1 LSLDLNSLVF
11 WRREDEPA
19 LKNLLIIMGRAF
31 EVRRAGKEKRAGA
44 MSRLY
49 PKLGK
54 IITMAAKAGGS
65 DPNSNTALKT
75 AVNNAKAQNMP
86 KDNIDKAIKRATAKD
101 AANYDTINYEGKGP
115 HGVLLWVECATDNH
129 TRTVANVKML
139 FNKNNGQM
147 VNSGSL
153 DFMFTR
159 KAVIEFEKNDEVNVE
174 LDLEELELS
183 LMDQGLEEMEVEGE
197 HVAIYGEYT
206 SFGDLVAACDDA
218 GVASKK
224 ANLQRIANTP
234 VEFTDAEIEEIEV
247 LIDKLEEDDDVQVV
261 FTNIA

>member
-1 LSLDLNSLVF
+1 
-11 WRREDEPA
+11 
-19 LKNLLIIMGRAF
+19 MGRAF
-31 EVRRAGKEKRAGA
+31 EARRAGKEKRWGA

-101 AANYDTINYEGKGP
+101 AANFDTVNFEGKGP
-115 HGVLLWVECATDNH
+115 HGVLLWVECATDNN
-129 TRTVANVKML
+129 TRTVANVKMV
-139 FNKNNGQM
+139 FNKGGGQVVNG
-147 VNSGSL
+147 GSL

-159 KAVIEFEKNDEVNVE
+159 KTVIEFENTDGV
-174 LDLEELELS
+174 DLEELELN
-183 LMDQGLEEMEVEGE
+183 LMDHGLEEMEVDGD
-197 HVAIYGEYT
+197 HVTIYGEYT
-206 SFGDLVAACDDA
+206 GFGALAAACEEM
-218 GVASKK
+218 GVTSSK
-224 ANLQRIANTP
+224 ATLQRIANSP
-234 VEFTDAEIEEIEV
+234 VEFTDAQIEDIEV
-247 LIDKLEEDDDVQVV
+247 MIDKLEEDDDVQSV

>member
-1 LSLDLNSLVF
+1 
-11 WRREDEPA
+11 
-19 LKNLLIIMGRAF
+19 MGRAF

-65 DPNSNTALKT
+65 DPSTNSALRTAI
-75 AVNNAKAQNMP
+75 NNAKAQNMP
-86 KDNIDKAIKRATAKD
+86 KDNIEKAIKRATAKD
-101 AANYDTINYEGKGP
+101 ATNYDTINYEGKGP
-115 HGVLLWVECATDNH
+115 HGVLLWVECATDNK
-129 TRTVANVKML
+129 TRTVANVKMI
-139 FNKNNGQM
+139 FNKNNGQV

-159 KAVIEFEKNDEVNVE
+159 KAVIEFEKNEEVNSS
-174 LDLEELELS
+174 LDLEELELA
-183 LMDQGLEEMEVEGE
+183 LMDHGLEEMEVEDG
-197 HVAIYGEYT
+197 HVTIYGEFT
-206 SFGDLVAACDDA
+206 SFGDLVATCEEM
-218 GVASKK
+218 GVESVK
-224 ANLQRIANTP
+224 ANPQRIPNNP
-234 VEFTDAEIEEIEV
+234 VEFTEEQIQDIEV

>member
-1 LSLDLNSLVF
+1 
-11 WRREDEPA
+11 
-19 LKNLLIIMGRAF
+19 MGRAF
-31 EVRRAGKEKRAGA
+31 EVRRAGKEKRSGA

-101 AANYDTINYEGKGP
+101 AANYDAVNYEGKGP
-115 HGVLLWVECATDNH
+115 HGVPLWVECATDNP
-129 TRTVANVKML
+129 TRTVANVKMV
-139 FNKNNGQM
+139 FNKNNGQV

-159 KAVIEFEKNDEVNVE
+159 KTVIEFEKTDEVNSA

-183 LMDQGLEEMEVEGE
+183 LMDHGLEEMEVEGDQ
-197 HVAIYGEYT
+197 VTIYGEYT
-206 SFGDLVAACDDA
+206 SFGELTATCEEMGATA
-218 GVASKK
+218 LK
-224 ANLQRIANTP
+224 ANLQRIPNNP
-234 VEFTDAEIEEIEV
+234 VEFTEAQIEDIEV

>member
-1 LSLDLNSLVF
+1 
-11 WRREDEPA
+11 
-19 LKNLLIIMGRAF
+19 MGRAF
-31 EVRRAGKEKRAGA
+31 EARRAGKEKRWGA

-101 AANYDTINYEGKGP
+101 AANYDAVSYEGKGP

-129 TRTVANVKML
+129 TRTVANVKMI
-139 FNKNNGQM
+139 FNKGGGQVVNG
-147 VNSGSL
+147 GSL

-159 KAVIEFEKNDEVNVE
+159 KTVIEFENTDGI
-174 LDLEELELS
+174 DLEELELN
-183 LMDQGLEEMEVEGE
+183 LMDHGLEEMEVDGD
-197 HVAIYGEYT
+197 HVTIYGEYT
-206 SFGDLVAACDDA
+206 SFGALTAACEEM
-218 GVASKK
+218 GVASSK
-224 ANLQRIANTP
+224 ATLQRIANNP
-234 VEFTDAEIEEIEV
+234 VEFTDAQIEDIEV
-247 LIDKLEEDDDVQVV
+247 MIDKLEEDDDVQAV

>member
-1 LSLDLNSLVF
+1 
-11 WRREDEPA
+11 
-19 LKNLLIIMGRAF
+19 
-31 EVRRAGKEKRAGA
+31 

-101 AANYDTINYEGKGP
+101 AANYDAINYEGKGP
-115 HGVLLWVECATDNH
+115 HGVLLWVECATDNN
-129 TRTVANVKML
+129 TRTVANVKMI

-159 KAVIEFEKNDEVNVE
+159 KAVVEFEKNEEVNTS

-183 LMDQGLEEMEVEGE
+183 LMDQGLEEMEVEDGR
-197 HVAIYGEYT
+197 VTIYGEYT

-218 GVASKK
+218 AVESKK
-224 ANLQRIANTP
+224 ATLQRIANTP
-234 VEFTDAEIEEIEV
+234 VDFTDAQIEDIEV